1 MSGMPKTSASHP
13 LQIAT
18 VEVGGGRIG
27 VTFAPGKTDPGA
39 MSGNWKRDLAT
50 DLDAVKAWG
59 ADAVVSLIEDHEF
72 ETLAIPTLGAEVRAR
87 GLEWIH
93 APIRDVSVPDAK
105 FDAAWP
111 PTSAHLRGILSK
123 GGAFVVH
130 CRGGIGRACMVA
142 ARLMVEL
149 GEESDEAIALL
160 RRVRH
165 PSAVET
171 KPQERW
177 VASGRD
183 MQVPNP

>member
-1 MSGMPKTSASHP
+1 MSGTPKTSASHP

-18 VEVGGGRIG
+18 MKIGGGRIG

-39 MSGNWKRDLAT
+39 SSGNWRRDLAT

-87 GLEWIH
+87 GMEWIH
-93 APIRDVSVPDAK
+93 APIRDVSVPDAA
-105 FDAAWP
+105 FDVAWP
-111 PTSAHLRGILSK
+111 ATSVRLRGILST
-123 GGAFVVH
+123 GGAIVVH

-149 GEESDEAIALL
+149 GEKPDEAIALL
-160 RRVRH
+160 RRVGH
-165 PSAVET
+165 PNAVET
-171 KPQERW
+171 KSQERW
-177 VASGRD
+177 VARG
-183 MQVPNP
+183 PGA